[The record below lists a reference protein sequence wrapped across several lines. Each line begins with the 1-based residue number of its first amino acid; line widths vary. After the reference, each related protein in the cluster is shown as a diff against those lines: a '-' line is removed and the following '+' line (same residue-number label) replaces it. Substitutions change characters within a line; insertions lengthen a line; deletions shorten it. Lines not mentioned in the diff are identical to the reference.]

1 VSFSPNILNLN
12 TIILLVINKINN
24 IKKKN
29 KNKVNS
35 IQTYN
40 LLYISNNTY

>member
-1 VSFSPNILNLN
+1 MSFSPNILNLN